1 MAARDSQNL
10 GGVGG
15 GFDHRDDLLV
25 TDSGPEFHIGDYLE
39 KLRRGWKVILL
50 LAVLG
55 AGFGAV
61 HFFITPPQYQA
72 KARIQIERRSL
83 TPLGSNTN
91 PWLEN
96 WWNMEY
102 YPTQYQLLESR
113 GLAERVVL
121 DLGLAQDPDFAPAGT
136 QIDATTPE
144 SLDPESAA
152 SKALGGLASRLRS
165 GLQIAPIRNTQLV
178 DIIYRHPD
186 PEFAARAAN
195 GFADSFID
203 WGIDTRSDTAGRA
216 STFLGSQIDSL
227 MEEIKTQE
235 EQMNGL
241 DSESNYLPAAP
252 ESNVNMQRFEAL
264 NQEYTAAKADRI
276 DAQARYEAFLGR
288 SRSEIADRAS
298 EGMVSALTREKLQL
312 ESQYENQLQT
322 FKPSHPTMEQ
332 LRAEIEQRRQTI
344 DELIEENVGR
354 ARQSAQAT
362 LREASNREASLERE
376 LENLRSQMVSQSGVA
391 AERSNLRV
399 SLASNRDLLDQLT
412 RQQSETEVTARLQ
425 GTRESNVRVVDR
437 ALVPGGPFR
446 PSLKSDLSSGLM
458 AGLALGIGLVFLLD
472 YMDRTLKSPEEV
484 ERFLGLPNLAVI
496 PDVSTSGTTYGR
508 GAYGY
513 GYGETRS
520 GSRSSTAPA
529 VRRLVE
535 RATNRGAG
543 GDEVDPSDRIELL
556 PHDRPRL
563 AISEAYRALRTALLL
578 SSAQALEVLA
588 ITSATA
594 GEGKTATSTNLA
606 IVMAQLGR
614 KVLLI
619 DGDLRKP
626 RLHTVFQVSNRA
638 GLVNVLAG
646 GEEPGRAIVAT
657 PVQNLSLLPSGPT
670 PPNPSELLAS
680 DRMRELTEKARHR
693 YDLVIIDTPPVLA
706 VTDAV
711 LIGSLADG
719 LVLCLRAGKVLRE
732 EARACRDR
740 LLMSEIKILGTVL
753 NRHREG
759 RSSAKGQYYA
769 YYGNYGNQEQEAD
782 PAA

>member
-1 MAARDSQNL
+1 MIS
-10 GGVGG
+10 
-15 GFDHRDDLLV
+15 
-25 TDSGPEFHIGDYLE
+25 S
-39 KLRRGWKVILL
+39 
-50 LAVLG
+50 
-55 AGFGAV
+55 
-61 HFFITPPQYQA
+61 
-72 KARIQIERRSL
+72 
-83 TPLGSNTN
+83 
-91 PWLEN
+91 
-96 WWNMEY
+96 
-102 YPTQYQLLESR
+102 
-113 GLAERVVL
+113 
-121 DLGLAQDPDFAPAGT
+121 
-136 QIDATTPE
+136 
-144 SLDPESAA
+144 
-152 SKALGGLASRLRS
+152 
-165 GLQIAPIRNTQLV
+165 
-178 DIIYRHPD
+178 
-186 PEFAARAAN
+186 
-195 GFADSFID
+195 
-203 WGIDTRSDTAGRA
+203 
-216 STFLGSQIDSL
+216 
-227 MEEIKTQE
+227 
-235 EQMNGL
+235 
-241 DSESNYLPAAP
+241 
-252 ESNVNMQRFEAL
+252 
-264 NQEYTAAKADRI
+264 
-276 DAQARYEAFLGR
+276 
-288 SRSEIADRAS
+288 
-298 EGMVSALTREKLQL
+298 LTREKLQL
-312 ESQYENQLQT
+312 EAQYENQLQT

-332 LRAEIEQRRQTI
+332 LRAEIEQRRQTLEEI
-344 DELIEENVGR
+344 TEENVGR

-376 LENLRSQMVSQSGVA
+376 LESLRSQMVSQSGVA

-446 PSLKSDLSSGLM
+446 PSLRSDLSSGLM
-458 AGLALGIGLVFLLD
+458 AGLALGIGLIFLLD

-496 PDVSTSGTTYGR
+496 PDVSTHGTPYGR

-520 GSRSSTAPA
+520 AGSKPPA

-535 RATNRGAG
+535 KATQRAGVAG
-543 GDEVDPSDRIELL
+543 GGDGDDASDRIELL

-680 DRMRELTEKARHR
+680 DRMRELTEKARQR

-769 YYGNYGNQEQEAD
+769 YYGTYGNQEQEAD